1 MRELLRQA
9 EEIARQAGRV
19 LLRHYNGDLDVDD
32 KGGEPVTAA
41 DRESNRLIV
50 ERLKQEFPE
59 DPIVAEE
66 SGYMPGGSGSD
77 RTWVVDPLD
86 GTKEFIARN
95 GEFCLM
101 IGLVSNGRPS
111 LGVVYRPTDD
121 LLYRGGPRLGA
132 ERVQRGKVRRLRVSS
147 VSDPAAMRLV
157 MSRSHR
163 DERFGRMMAE
173 LGIEEPRI
181 SGSVGL
187 KAGLVAE
194 GTCDL
199 YLHPSRGTKLWDT
212 AAPEAIL
219 GGAGGRMTDF
229 DGQPLRYDPR
239 HLENL
244 RGILVSNGVVHEGL
258 VRRLGDY
265 FPGADG

>member
-1 MRELLRQA
+1 MGEELGRA
-9 EEIARQAGRV
+9 EGIAREAGRV
-19 LLRHYNGDLDVDD
+19 LLRHYHGDLAVDD

-41 DRESNRLIV
+41 DRESNALIV
-50 ERLKQEFPE
+50 ERLREAFP
-59 DPIVAEE
+59 DDAVVAEE
-66 SGYMPGGSGSD
+66 SSLDPELEDGV

-86 GTKEFIARN
+86 GTKEFIAHN

-101 IGLVSNGRPS
+101 IGLVVEGRPAA
-111 LGVVYRPTDD
+111 GVVYRPTDD
-121 LLYRGGPRLGA
+121 LLYRGGPGIGA
-132 ERVQRGKVRRLRVSS
+132 ERVRGDDVLELRVSE

-173 LGIEEPRI
+173 LGIEEPWI

-194 GTCDL
+194 GICDL

-219 GGAGGRMTDF
+219 AGAGGRITDF
-229 DGQPLRYDPR
+229 DGGPLRYDPR
-239 HLENL
+239 HVENL
-244 RGILVSNGVVHEGL
+244 RGILVSNGTSHDEL
-258 VRRLGDY
+258 VERLRPF
-265 FPGADG
+265 FPRQ